1 MKGYVSGESFNGIV
15 KKEKITPED
24 VKNAFD

>member
-1 MKGYVSGESFNGIV
+1 MKGYVSGESFTGKV
-15 KKEKITPED
+15 KKEEITPED